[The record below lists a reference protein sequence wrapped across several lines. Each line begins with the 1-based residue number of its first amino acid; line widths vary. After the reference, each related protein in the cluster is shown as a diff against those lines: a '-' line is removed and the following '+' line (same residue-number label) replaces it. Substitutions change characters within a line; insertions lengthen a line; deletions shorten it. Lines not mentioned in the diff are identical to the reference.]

1 MIQLCLNLAKEWFEK
16 LRAEFFEGKTQG
28 LKERRAENCVLDAVN
43 QTDVCIIHG
52 ITLYGGFLFFFFSFI
67 FYSLNFFLRKSWYE
81 TQVTSAGTVEETGY
95 ESPQTSK
102 MKTTVLQIILEAP
115 WPCTCN
121 PLYFVHI
128 LWLNK
133 LMRCFFRVLWH
144 DVTAAILVFQNTPCG
159 NWTLFSCKNFFCSNR
174 LA

>member
-1 MIQLCLNLAKEWFEK
+1 MVIQLCLNLAKERLEK

-52 ITLYGGFLFFFFSFI
+52 ITLYGGFLFFFFFLSH
-67 FYSLNFFLRKSWYE
+67 FYSLNFFCEKVEISYGRYE

-115 WPCTCN
+115 
-121 PLYFVHI
+121 
-128 LWLNK
+128 
-133 LMRCFFRVLWH
+133 
-144 DVTAAILVFQNTPCG
+144 
-159 NWTLFSCKNFFCSNR
+159 
-174 LA
+174 